1 MTKKISKEKQEQ
13 LDKLSKKYFWE
24 QKTTEVSMF
33 VLIAIGFLAAF
44 YLLGSIMLM
53 LDPTIEGL
61 FLAGMMGLFFIVVC
75 GAALFLFGL
84 IFYAIIK
91 EWIEDNEEKAERR
104 AKDELGIKYER
115 YSSW

>member
-1 MTKKISKEKQEQ
+1 MTKKLTKEKQEQ
-13 LDKLSKKYFWE
+13 LDKLKKKYFWE

-44 YLLGSIMLM
+44 YLLGSIVLM

-84 IFYAIIK
+84 IFYVIIK
-91 EWIEDNEEKAERR
+91 EWIENNEVKADERAR
-104 AKDELGIKYER
+104 KELGMKDKWGY
-115 YSSW
+115 